1 MATIDIR
8 KSPGGSISYRVR
20 IQKRGEPTISATF
33 PSRKLALEWAKMT
46 EGQMIEGRHFPSRK
60 PQHTLNELI
69 GKYLTTVMPKKTKE
83 TQQTHMAPLRF
94 WKERL
99 GHKLLTAITRADV
112 IQYRDELEGRAPATV
127 CKYLSLLSGVLNLG
141 VKELGWI
148 DQNVVSTISRP
159 SLPPGRTRF
168 LSDDERH
175 RLLEECKKSKNTF
188 LFPLVALALYT
199 CLRRSSLL
207 SLKKQDISLKDRVI
221 YISKLKNKSVL
232 VLPIVGQAM
241 EIIQWLLSQNT
252 NDDYLFPGYEK
263 GKSGWNHYDTAFEH
277 ALKRANISN
286 FPYHCLR
293 HSGASYMVQA
303 GVPLYVVGAILN
315 HKTIAMT
322 ARYSHLATENLKG
335 ALEVLAQRLE
345 G

>member
-1 MATIDIR
+1 MATISTHKAKDG
-8 KSPGGSISYRVR
+8 KVTYRVR
-20 IQKRGEPTISATF
+20 IHQI
-33 PSRKLALEWAKMT
+33 
-46 EGQMIEGRHFPSRK
+46 IEGRHFPTKK
-60 PQHTLNELI
+60 PQRTLSELI
-69 GKYLTTVMPKKTKE
+69 EKYLTTVMPKKTPE
-83 TQQTHMAPLRF
+83 TQQTHMAPLNF
-94 WKERL
+94 WRDRL
-99 GHKLLTAITRADV
+99 GQKYLTDISRADV
-112 IQYRDELEGRAPATV
+112 IQCRDELEGRAPATV

-141 VKELGWI
+141 MKELGWI
-148 DQNVVSTISRP
+148 DQNVVSTVSRP

-175 RLLEECKKSKNTF
+175 RLLEECKRSKNAF

-252 NDDYLFPGYEK
+252 KDDYLFPGHEK
-263 GKSGWNHYDTAFEH
+263 EKFGWNHYDAAFEH
-277 ALKRANISN
+277 ALRRARISN
-286 FPYHCLR
+286 LSFHCLR
-293 HSGASYMVQA
+293 HSGASYMIQQ
-303 GVPLYVVGAILN
+303 GVPLYVVGTILN

-322 ARYSHLATENLKG
+322 ARYSHLAVENLRE

>member
-1 MATIDIR
+1 MAAINVHKAKNGT
-8 KSPGGSISYRVR
+8 ISYRVR
-20 IQKRGEPTISATF
+20 VRVKGQPLQTASFPDIKSA
-33 PSRKLALEWAKMT
+33 RKWATMV
-46 EGQMIEGRHFPSRK
+46 EGQAIAGKHFPQKK
-60 PQHTLNELI
+60 PQHSLSELI
-69 GKYLTTVMPKKTKE
+69 DKYLTTVMPKKTEE
-83 TQQTHMAPLRF
+83 TQKTNMAALSYWRD
-94 WKERL
+94 RL
-99 GHKLLTAITRADV
+99 GSKLLADITRADV

-175 RLLEECKKSKNTF
+175 RLLEECKKSKNAF

-252 NDDYLFPGYEK
+252 HDDYLFPGQGK

-335 ALEVLAQRLE
+335 ALEVLAQRLA